1 MICLHDFVLEELRSK
16 CGWIFPG
23 LLPSAGVKHL
33 TVHMHAF
40 SITGALLA

>member
-1 MICLHDFVLEELRSK
+1 MICLQDFVSEELRSK
-16 CGWIFPG
+16 YDRIFPG
-23 LLPSAGVKHL
+23 LLPFAGVKHL

>member
-1 MICLHDFVLEELRSK
+1 MICLHDFVSEELRSK
-16 CGWIFPG
+16 YGWILPG
-23 LLPSAGVKHL
+23 LLPSIGVKHL